1 MKSPTAMI
9 WKNNFNTSP
18 SKLNWESSPAFSP
31 AENMLDSDTNED
43 VNAFK
48 ME

>member
-1 MKSPTAMI
+1 LNS
-9 WKNNFNTSP
+9 SP
-18 SKLNWESSPAFSP
+18 SKLIRESSPAYSP

-48 ME
+48 MEQFRPH